1 MSPKFAFVVP
11 ALLTLALSFPADA
24 TAQRQRGDAPSEGAV
39 SRPAPPA
46 PAPSGGGSS
55 GSGATASTPSSGG
68 DSGST
73 GGRAVDRGGSR
84 SGGSART
91 RGSSGGDNDRATS
104 GRSGRDGSSV
114 PPYSRPREGRTATGE
129 AVERRAGS
137 GGGST
142 VIITDPRYYGG
153 FYPWGWGGLGFGS
166 YYGGG
171 YYDPYGY
178 DPYGFD
184 PYGYDPYQS
193 NYSGRYDG
201 ALRLK
206 VKPRDASVFVDGYYA
221 GRVDEFDG
229 LFQRL
234 HIDSGPHRIEIR
246 QDGYEPLTFEVRI
259 QPDRTVTYE
268 GELQRVP

>member
-1 MSPKFAFVVP
+1 
-11 ALLTLALSFPADA
+11 
-24 TAQRQRGDAPSEGAV
+24 
-39 SRPAPPA
+39 
-46 PAPSGGGSS
+46 
-55 GSGATASTPSSGG
+55 
-68 DSGST
+68 
-73 GGRAVDRGGSR
+73 VDRGGSR

-91 RGSSGGDNDRATS
+91 RGSSGGDNERATS

-234 HIDSGPHRIEIR
+234 HIDSGPHRSEIR
-246 QDGYEPLTFEVRI
+246 QDGYEPLTVEVRI